1 MQICARRLD
10 TITIF
15 DVTGNIDLASS
26 PDLRKALLHEIQVV
40 RRPRVVLNLTAVG
53 YMDSSG
59 LASLIEG
66 LKASRDLG
74 LRFVLYGLN
83 DTVRQ
88 VIHISKLTSFFEIH
102 ETEDESVAP

>member
-1 MQICARRLD
+1 MQICVRRLD

-15 DVTGNIDLASS
+15 DVTGNIDLSSS
-26 PDLRKALLHEIQVV
+26 PDLRKVLLHEIQVA
-40 RRPRVVLNLTAVG
+40 RRPRVVLNLTAVR

-83 DTVRQ
+83 DAVRQ
-88 VIHISKLTSFFEIH
+88 VIHISKLTTFFEIH
-102 ETEDESVAP
+102 ETEDAAIAP